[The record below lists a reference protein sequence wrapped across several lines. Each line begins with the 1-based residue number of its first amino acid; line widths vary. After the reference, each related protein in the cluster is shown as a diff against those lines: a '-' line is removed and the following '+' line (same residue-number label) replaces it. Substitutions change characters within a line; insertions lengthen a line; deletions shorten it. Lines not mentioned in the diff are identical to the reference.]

1 MSDIKSSV
9 SIVIPHWNNVDVLS
23 ECLESI
29 LNTDFENFETIVVD
43 NASTDNSVASVRS
56 NYPNVKLIENDKNYG
71 YAGGCNIGAEAAS
84 GDFLIF
90 LNNDTVQEKDWISN
104 LIKTINSD
112 DKIAAVQPK
121 ILNYYDRNVFDYA
134 GGSGGHMDIYCF
146 PFARGRIF
154 SFQENDEGQYN
165 NKEKCFWSSGTCFM
179 VRRELFQKSGGFDE
193 SFFAHMDE
201 IDLCWRLYAMG
212 FEVWVEPDSVVYH
225 KNALTLPMYSH
236 KKYYLNH
243 RNSLLM
249 LLGNYSIK
257 NIFLIGIPRLILE
270 KIACFYSIL
279 MLDWRH
285 FTAIL
290 RSLFWIIFHPKVIM
304 KKRKNFSKIKKI
316 TDKKIMDN
324 MMQSSIVIKYYLLKK
339 QAYLDILSK

>member
-1 MSDIKSSV
+1 LSDIKSSV

-84 GDFLIF
+84 GDYLIF

-179 VRRELFQKSGGFDE
+179 VRRELFQKAGGFDE
-193 SFFAHMDE
+193 SFFAHMEE
-201 IDLCWRLYAMG
+201 IDMCWRLYAMG

-270 KIACFYSIL
+270 KIACLYSIL

-290 RSLFWIIFHPKVIM
+290 RSLFWIIFHPNVIM
-304 KKRKNFSKIKKI
+304 KKRKSFSKIRTI
-316 TDKKIMDN
+316 TDKRIMEN

>member
-179 VRRELFQKSGGFDE
+179 VRRELFQKAGGFDK
-193 SFFAHMDE
+193 SFFAHMEE
-201 IDLCWRLYAMG
+201 IDICWRLYAMG

-270 KIACFYSIL
+270 KIACLYSIL

-290 RSLFWIIFHPKVIM
+290 RSLFWIIFHPNVIM
-304 KKRKNFSKIKKI
+304 KKRKSFSKIRTI
-316 TDKKIMDN
+316 TDKKIMEN

>member
-29 LNTDFENFETIVVD
+29 SNTNFENFETIVVD

-84 GDFLIF
+84 GDYLIF
-90 LNNDTVQEKDWISN
+90 LNNDTVQEKGWISN

-179 VRRELFQKSGGFDE
+179 VRRELFQKAGGFDE
-193 SFFAHMDE
+193 NFFAHMEE

-212 FEVWVEPDSVVYH
+212 FEVWVDPDSVVYH

-290 RSLFWIIFHPKVIM
+290 RSLFWIIFHPNVIM
-304 KKRKNFSKIKKI
+304 KKRKSFSKIRTI
-316 TDKKIMDN
+316 TDKKIMEN

>member
-29 LNTDFENFETIVVD
+29 SNTDFENFETIVVD

-179 VRRELFQKSGGFDE
+179 VRRELFQKAGGFDD
-193 SFFAHMDE
+193 SFFAHMEE

-270 KIACFYSIL
+270 KIACLYSIL

-290 RSLFWIIFHPKVIM
+290 RSLFWIIFHPNVIM
-304 KKRKNFSKIKKI
+304 KKRKSFSKIRTI
-316 TDKKIMDN
+316 TDKKIMEN